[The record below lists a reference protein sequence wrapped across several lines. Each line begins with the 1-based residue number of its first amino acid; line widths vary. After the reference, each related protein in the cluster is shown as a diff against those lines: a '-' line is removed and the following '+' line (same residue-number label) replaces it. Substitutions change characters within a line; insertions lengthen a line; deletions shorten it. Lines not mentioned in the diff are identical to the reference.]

1 MLSPHFC
8 TIFCGRN
15 LHFGRQCCCTMMSTC
30 PSVMCKRRAMGLRM
44 GNAEACVT
52 DCKAQL
58 KLPLL
63 LQKVEPDSTY
73 RNCCNILT
81 IAQNATLS
89 NNYNATARQVAFQY
103 VLYKTYLN
111 NYCNSCCTEI
121 SQFTV

>member
-1 MLSPHFC
+1 
-8 TIFCGRN
+8 
-15 LHFGRQCCCTMMSTC
+15 
-30 PSVMCKRRAMGLRM
+30 MGLRM

-111 NYCNSCCTEI
+111 IAIHVVQRFHNSQCDNAVSVER
-121 SQFTV
+121 